1 MFNRSS
7 LKEIL
12 QNALTGRRKIIPD
25 GNAGRNEVI
34 MKGDMYVK

>member
-1 MFNRSS
+1 M
-7 LKEIL
+7 LKRDTL
-12 QNALTGRRKIIPD
+12 GRRKIIPD